1 MKNKLILFLRLIIV
15 KNYYR
20 MKKLLFTILTILLLL
35 IIAENFHWYTR
46 VFLEGPDN
54 KMITIF
60 RPLSIWQSDNYFYF
74 IPYKYTNILAPS
86 NDYYKRPIRLGRDD
100 IDILDLAWGNSA
112 NDKIVLYDDCIVN
125 KLKSAVIGDYHN
137 LDDTQKKNV
146 LGYSLTNIGS
156 YNNVKVTRWGDSMVL
171 FISLLVLYPILAIL
185 ILVALLWF
193 MINTVSILIAVVRN
207 KEDNLLE

>member
-54 KMITIF
+54 KVITIF
-60 RPLSIWQSDNYFYF
+60 RPLSIWQSGNYFYF
-74 IPYKYTNILAPS
+74 IPYKYTNIFAPS
-86 NDYYKRPIRLGRDD
+86 DDYYIRPIRLGRDD
-100 IDILDLAWGNSA
+100 IDDFALDWGNSA
-112 NDKIVLYDDCIVN
+112 NDKIVIYDEYIEN

-137 LDDTQKKNV
+137 LDDKQKENL
-146 LGYSLTNIGS
+146 LGYDLTYTLT
-156 YNNVKVTRWGDSMVL
+156 YNSNAGWGVGALIFLL
-171 FISLLVLYPILAIL
+171 FYPILTIL
-185 ILVALLWF
+185 ILVAFLWF
-193 MINTVSILIAVVRN
+193 IINTVSILIATVRN
-207 KEDNLLE
+207 KEDKLL